1 MTRWAFAKA
10 FCADRSRFMRCAVAG
25 FMPEDL
31 PNNSRDAASVIDAV
45 RAVVRTKPAG
55 RPRAAARSAGCRGR
69 KFVVGGGGGARGPWT
84 AARNASSW
92 SLSAAA
98 SSASFSAA
106 TARRRFFSF
115 FRSFFRR
122 FRFFSS
128 LRSRLRFFSFLRF
141 RLRLRSSLLEL
152 LELELELLL
161 ELDDDDAIIYAR
173 RDLASSARGTAAH
186 TVAHRSRSLR
196 TNAARYS
203 LCPHRYSCCDRP
215 LRREALRKLIE
226 VASWISYSCTASMNA
241 PDKPPRGNATRLTTR
256 VFRILSIGPVAA

>member
-1 MTRWAFAKA
+1 MTRCAFAKA
-10 FCADRSRFMRCAVAG
+10 FCADRSRFMRCCVAG

-45 RAVVRTKPAG
+45 RAVVRTRPAG
-55 RPRAAARSAGCRGR
+55 RPRAAARSAGGSARR
-69 KFVVGGGGGARGPWT
+69 LVEGGGGGARGPCT

-92 SLSAAA
+92 SVSAAA

-128 LRSRLRFFSFLRF
+128 LRSRFRFFSFLRR

-152 LELELELLL
+152 LELELELELLLLL
-161 ELDDDDAIIYAR
+161 EDAIRGANRSPLQRTTSAPGSSACSAAVHSCLGGVR
-173 RDLASSARGTAAH
+173 RSARGAGAIDA
-186 TVAHRSRSLR
+186 V
-196 TNAARYS
+196 
-203 LCPHRYSCCDRP
+203 PEDCC
-215 LRREALRKLIE
+215 A
-226 VASWISYSCTASMNA
+226 
-241 PDKPPRGNATRLTTR
+241 
-256 VFRILSIGPVAA
+256 